1 MDVSNKTFLEQKSAK
16 PSVIKFVSHTWF
28 NILKIHFQSVYRIVI
43 ALLSLLCFMALV
55 IPLSIEKNI
64 PNVLTL
70 YLGRLVTFLGNA
82 CKGTRYL
89 VGLEMNEIGT

>member
-1 MDVSNKTFLEQKSAK
+1 MAL
-16 PSVIKFVSHTWF
+16 VIP
-28 NILKIHFQSVYRIVI
+28 
-43 ALLSLLCFMALV
+43 LV

-64 PNVLTL
+64 HNVLTL

>member
-1 MDVSNKTFLEQKSAK
+1 MYDNLIFLSLRFCPKFCFQILRWNFGFSKQKSVCTF
-16 PSVIKFVSHTWF
+16 PST
-28 NILKIHFQSVYRIVI
+28 
-43 ALLSLLCFMALV
+43 LV

-64 PNVLTL
+64 HNVLTL